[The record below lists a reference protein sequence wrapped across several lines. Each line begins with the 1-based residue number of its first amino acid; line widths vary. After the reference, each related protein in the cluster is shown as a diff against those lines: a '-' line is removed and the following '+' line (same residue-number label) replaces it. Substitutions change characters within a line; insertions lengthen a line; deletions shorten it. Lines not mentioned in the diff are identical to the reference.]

1 MQLAPRYVG
10 PYNHGMARSQAADVG
25 TAFNM

>member
-10 PYNHGMARSQAADVG
+10 PYNHGMDRREAADVG

>member
-10 PYNHGMARSQAADVG
+10 PYNLGMDRREAADVG
-25 TAFNM
+25 TASNT